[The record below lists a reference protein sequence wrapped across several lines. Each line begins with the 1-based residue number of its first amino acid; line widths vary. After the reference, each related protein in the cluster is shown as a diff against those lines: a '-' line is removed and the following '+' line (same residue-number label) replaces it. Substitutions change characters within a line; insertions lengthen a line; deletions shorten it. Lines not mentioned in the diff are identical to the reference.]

1 MRSGIMELNGSKL
14 KDRTLH
20 AMHKLK
26 DNIKETF
33 YSIADI
39 PSSSI
44 QELAE
49 FIQHHPDTQVINK
62 HYLGNTYTF
71 SRLNLKDSHFYLET
85 RTDRILQLDGYSNG
99 KKFVSYR
106 SYRDFNDLHSPV
118 KLR

>member
-1 MRSGIMELNGSKL
+1 MELIGSEL
-14 KDRTLH
+14 KGRALT
-20 AMHKLK
+20 AMNKVK

-39 PSSSI
+39 PSCSI

-49 FIQHHPDTQVINK
+49 FIQQHPDTQVFDK

-71 SRLNLKDSHFYLET
+71 SNLNMKDSHFYLET
-85 RTDRILQLDGYSNG
+85 RTDRILQLDGYSKG

-106 SYRDFNDLHSPV
+106 SYRDSKDLHSPV

>member
-1 MRSGIMELNGSKL
+1 MRSGLMELDGSKL

-26 DNIKETF
+26 DNLKETF
-33 YSIADI
+33 YSITDI
-39 PSSSI
+39 PSSSP

-49 FIQHHPDTQVINK
+49 FIQQHPDTQVINK

-71 SRLNLKDSHFYLET
+71 SRLNLIDSHLYLET
-85 RTDRILQLDGYSNG
+85 KADRILQLDGYSNG

-106 SYRDFNDLHSPV
+106 SYRDMQDLHSPV

>member
-1 MRSGIMELNGSKL
+1 MELNGSEL
-14 KDRTLH
+14 KDRTLT
-20 AMHKLK
+20 AMNKVK

-71 SRLNLKDSHFYLET
+71 SNLNMQDSHLYYLET
-85 RTDRILQLDGYSNG
+85 RSDRILQLDGYSKG

-106 SYRDFNDLHSPV
+106 SYRDFNDLHSPI